1 MMTPTSVFKARQAA
15 KQHPSQAG
23 FTLLEI
29 LLVLTIIGMASIL
42 VVPNITNLE
51 SRNFDAQIRQ
61 ANSLLNY
68 ARRIA
73 VVKGQPAV
81 ASFIINLDENG
92 DSIADRGRNK
102 GGNRSSRD
110 SEHQGDHS
118 FNRRITPVGEWHS
131 GDIQIRYRD
140 SSDREVEVEDRINI
154 TFYPEG
160 GSTGGTLFIS
170 LADASDDESI
180 AIEIDPFTGRIN
192 TISSDN

>member
-118 FNRRITPVGEWHS
+118 LNRRITPVGKWHS
-131 GDIQIRYRD
+131 EGIQIRYRD

>member
-1 MMTPTSVFKARQAA
+1 
-15 KQHPSQAG
+15 
-23 FTLLEI
+23 
-29 LLVLTIIGMASIL
+29 
-42 VVPNITNLE
+42 
-51 SRNFDAQIRQ
+51 
-61 ANSLLNY
+61 
-68 ARRIA
+68 
-73 VVKGQPAV
+73 
-81 ASFIINLDENG
+81 LDENG

-118 FNRRITPVGEWHS
+118 LNRRITPVGEWHS
-131 GDIQIRYRD
+131 EGIQIRYRD

>member
-1 MMTPTSVFKARQAA
+1 MTLTLAFKANQAPNTA
-15 KQHPSQAG
+15 NSQAG

-29 LLVLTIIGMASIL
+29 LLVLTIIGMASVL

-51 SRNFDAQIRQ
+51 SRTFDAQIRQ

-81 ASFIINLDENG
+81 ASFFIGSDGSQDNSQDPN
-92 DSIADRGRNK
+92 ADRNTRKDEYGVVQ
-102 GGNRSSRD
+102 SI
-110 SEHQGDHS
+110 
-118 FNRRITPVGEWHS
+118 ITPVGEWYS
-131 GDIQIRYRD
+131 EGIALRFRD
-140 SSDREVEVEDRINI
+140 SSDSEVEIEERIDI

-160 GSTGGTLFIS
+160 GSTGGTLLIS
-170 LADASDDESI
+170 LADAAEDEVI

-192 TISSDN
+192 TISADN